1 MPLMLPTML
10 NGRGR
15 KSTEQGSRYHW
26 ILSRCHWISCCPP
39 AKPRLHREFESHA
52 ACILWFQRRMLDLA
66 LPLGQKVKTGP
77 LGNEVATKCVL
88 GASRS
93 SAFDAPLSP
102 SVPAGPQRCSGW
114 HAGTRRALA
123 VLAKFSGAALDRSRN
138 DRAGICTAGR

>member
-1 MPLMLPTML
+1 MPPMLPTML
-10 NGRGR
+10 NGPGR
-15 KSTEQGSRYHW
+15 KSTEQESG
-26 ILSRCHWISCCPP
+26 CHWISCCPP
-39 AKPRLHREFESHA
+39 AKPRLHLGTREPRSLYPVFPKTYDR
-52 ACILWFQRRMLDLA
+52 LGLA
-66 LPLGQKVKTGP
+66 VGPKSEKLTGP